1 MTKRNNCGWCWPW
14 CLGHRQKWETDRCQ
28 RITRDAW
35 GLANLLQSH
44 CYLLFFKILTRKS
57 HEKITSGA
65 PDFSIQKL
73 FEKLFHLFKWT
84 SWHGRGDTCTAL
96 SVSVTPVYLRSASED
111 SLGSYSVPEGASLHG
126 MEKQS
131 EASLFPAALGCFFFS
146 FTKIELLPSVLH
158 HKQAHL
164 PSARIMH
171 VMACN
176 RLDLQYQNKEDTA
189 FPSQDRYSSMY
200 FLFARSSNL
209 WMRYEVHASHLNG
222 NFEK

>member
-1 MTKRNNCGWCWPW
+1 MNFFAWPRRYLHGTFSLCNSSISKKCIW
-14 CLGHRQKWETDRCQ
+14 RQLGQ
-28 RITRDAW
+28 
-35 GLANLLQSH
+35 LLGSRRSQ
-44 CYLLFFKILTRKS
+44 LTRNGKA
-57 HEKITSGA
+57 I
-65 PDFSIQKL
+65 
-73 FEKLFHLFKWT
+73 
-84 SWHGRGDTCTAL
+84 RGKPFPC
-96 SVSVTPVYLRSASED
+96 SA
-111 SLGSYSVPEGASLHG
+111 G
-126 MEKQS
+126 
-131 EASLFPAALGCFFFS
+131 FFFFS